1 MERENIIAKVKVL
14 LEELTFIQDS
24 YFKCLCQ
31 QLGLTSEGGEWLFDY
46 IYNSDKPS
54 FEEYLEDYGK
64 TFGELK

>member
-1 MERENIIAKVKVL
+1 MEKENIIAKAKFL
-14 LEELTFIQDS
+14 IGELTFIQDS
-24 YFKCLCQ
+24 YFKGLCQ
-31 QLGLTSEGGEWLFDY
+31 QLGLTSEGEEWLFDY